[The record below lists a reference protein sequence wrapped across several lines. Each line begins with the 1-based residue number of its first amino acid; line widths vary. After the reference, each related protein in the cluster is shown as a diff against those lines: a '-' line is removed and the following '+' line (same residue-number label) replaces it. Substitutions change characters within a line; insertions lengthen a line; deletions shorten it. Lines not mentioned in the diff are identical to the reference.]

1 MVINMSS
8 YKRGKKTRRLILH
21 LINNIEK
28 GECVMPLVQ
37 MKDILIKA
45 NQENYG
51 IGAFSVANMEMVM
64 GAIRAAEEL
73 RSPLI
78 LQIAEVRLNHSP
90 IHLIGPLMVAAAKK
104 ATVPVAVHFDHG
116 MTFEKIKETLE
127 IGFSSVMFDGSHY
140 PLEENIQ
147 RTKEVVELA
156 KQYGATVEAEIGR
169 VGGSED
175 GSEDIE
181 MMLTSTKEAKRFAEE
196 TDVDALAVA
205 IGNAHGMYNGDPDLR
220 LDRLQEING
229 IVDIPLVL
237 HGGSGISP
245 EDFKQCIQHGVRKIN
260 VATATFQNI
269 VSTVNTAVLNT
280 PYSDY
285 FMYHQDVIEAAY
297 ENVKNHMLI
306 FGSENKAQPEK
317 VSSLINRRNS

>member
-1 MVINMSS
+1 
-8 YKRGKKTRRLILH
+8 
-21 LINNIEK
+21 
-28 GECVMPLVQ
+28 MPLVQ

-51 IGAFSVANMEMVM
+51 VGAFSVANMEMVM
-64 GAIRAAEEL
+64 GAIQAAEEL

-90 IHLIGPLMVAAAKK
+90 IHMIGPLMIAAAKK

-285 FMYHQDVIEAAY
+285 FTYHQDVIEAAY

-317 VSSLINRRNS
+317 LSSLNNRRNS

>member
-1 MVINMSS
+1 MV
-8 YKRGKKTRRLILH
+8 LH
-21 LINNIEK
+21 LINNIEI
-28 GECVMPLVQ
+28 GEYVMPLVQ

-51 IGAFSVANMEMVM
+51 VGAFSVANMEMVM
-64 GAIRAAEEL
+64 GAIQAAEEL

-90 IHLIGPLMVAAAKK
+90 IHMIGPLMVAAAKK

-147 RTKEVVELA
+147 KTKEIVELA
-156 KQYGATVEAEIGR
+156 RQYGATIEAEIGR

-181 MMLTSTKEAKRFAEE
+181 MLLTSTTEAKRFAEE

>member
-1 MVINMSS
+1 MV
-8 YKRGKKTRRLILH
+8 LH
-21 LINNIEK
+21 LINNIEI
-28 GECVMPLVQ
+28 GEYVMPLVQ

-45 NQENYG
+45 DQENYG
-51 IGAFSVANMEMVM
+51 VGAFSVANMEMVM
-64 GAIRAAEEL
+64 GAIQAAEEL

-90 IHLIGPLMVAAAKK
+90 IHMIGPLMVAAAKK

-269 VSTVNTAVLNT
+269 VSTVNTVVLNT

>member
-1 MVINMSS
+1 MAINRSS
-8 YKRGKKTRRLILH
+8 YKGSKKKRWLVLY
-21 LINNIEK
+21 LINNIET

-45 NQENYG
+45 TQENYG
-51 IGAFSVANMEMVM
+51 VGAFSVANMEMVM
-64 GAIRAAEEL
+64 GAIQSAEEL

-90 IHLIGPLMVAAAKK
+90 IHMIGPLMVAAAKK

-116 MTFEKIKETLE
+116 MTFEKMKETLE

-147 RTKEVVELA
+147 KTKEIVELA

-181 MMLTSTKEAKRFAEE
+181 MLLTSTTEAKRFAEE
-196 TDVDALAVA
+196 TGVDALAVA
-205 IGNAHGMYNGDPDLR
+205 IGNAHGMYSGDPDLR
-220 LDRLQEING
+220 LDRLQEINE
-229 IVDIPLVL
+229 VVHIPLVL

-245 EDFKQCIQHGVRKIN
+245 DNFKQCIQHGVRKIN
-260 VATATFQNI
+260 VATATFQNVI
-269 VSTVNTAVLNT
+269 TRVNTAALNT
-280 PYSDY
+280 PYLDY
-285 FMYHQDVIEAAY
+285 FTYHQDVIEAAY
-297 ENVKNHMLI
+297 ENVKNHIRI
-306 FGSENKAQPEK
+306 FGSENKA
-317 VSSLINRRNS
+317 

>member
-1 MVINMSS
+1 MV
-8 YKRGKKTRRLILH
+8 LH
-21 LINNIEK
+21 LINNIEI
-28 GECVMPLVQ
+28 GEYVMPLVQ

-51 IGAFSVANMEMVM
+51 VGAFSVANMEMVM
-64 GAIRAAEEL
+64 GAIQAAEEL

-90 IHLIGPLMVAAAKK
+90 IHMIGPLMVATAKK
-104 ATVPVAVHFDHG
+104 ATVPVVVHFDHG

-175 GSEDIE
+175 GSENIE

-229 IVDIPLVL
+229 IVNIPLVL

-260 VATATFQNI
+260 VATATFQNVI
-269 VSTVNTAVLNT
+269 TRVNTAALNT
-280 PYSDY
+280 PYLDY
-285 FMYHQDVIEAAY
+285 FTYHQDVVEAAY
-297 ENVKNHMLI
+297 ENVKNHIRI
-306 FGSENKAQPEK
+306 FGSENKA
-317 VSSLINRRNS
+317 

>member
-1 MVINMSS
+1 
-8 YKRGKKTRRLILH
+8 
-21 LINNIEK
+21 
-28 GECVMPLVQ
+28 MPLVK

-51 IGAFSVANMEMVM
+51 VGAFSVANMEMVM
-64 GAIRAAEEL
+64 GAIQAAEEL

-90 IHLIGPLMVAAAKK
+90 IHIIGPLMVAAAKK

-116 MTFEKIKETLE
+116 MTFGKIKETLE
-127 IGFSSVMFDGSHY
+127 IGFSSIMFDGSHY

-196 TDVDALAVA
+196 TAVDALAVA

-280 PYSDY
+280 SYSDY

-317 VSSLINRRNS
+317 LSSLNNRRNS

>member
-1 MVINMSS
+1 
-8 YKRGKKTRRLILH
+8 
-21 LINNIEK
+21 
-28 GECVMPLVQ
+28 MPLVQ

-45 NQENYG
+45 DQENYG
-51 IGAFSVANMEMVM
+51 VGAFSVANMEMVM
-64 GAIRAAEEL
+64 GAIQAAEEL

-90 IHLIGPLMVAAAKK
+90 IHMIGPLMVAAAKK

>member
-1 MVINMSS
+1 
-8 YKRGKKTRRLILH
+8 
-21 LINNIEK
+21 
-28 GECVMPLVQ
+28 MPLVQ

-45 NQENYG
+45 DQENYG
-51 IGAFSVANMEMVM
+51 VGAFSVANMEMVM
-64 GAIRAAEEL
+64 GAIQAAEEL

-90 IHLIGPLMVAAAKK
+90 IHMIGPLMVAAAKK

-196 TDVDALAVA
+196 TNVDALAVA

-306 FGSENKAQPEK
+306 FGSENKAQTEK

>member
-1 MVINMSS
+1 
-8 YKRGKKTRRLILH
+8 
-21 LINNIEK
+21 
-28 GECVMPLVQ
+28 MPLVQ

-51 IGAFSVANMEMVM
+51 VGAFSVANMEMVM

-90 IHLIGPLMVAAAKK
+90 IHLIGPLIVAAAKK

-269 VSTVNTAVLNT
+269 VSTVNTVVLNT

>member
-1 MVINMSS
+1 
-8 YKRGKKTRRLILH
+8 
-21 LINNIEK
+21 
-28 GECVMPLVQ
+28 MPLVQ

-51 IGAFSVANMEMVM
+51 VGAFSVANMEMVM

-237 HGGSGISP
+237 HGGSGIST

>member
-1 MVINMSS
+1 
-8 YKRGKKTRRLILH
+8 
-21 LINNIEK
+21 
-28 GECVMPLVQ
+28 
-37 MKDILIKA
+37 
-45 NQENYG
+45 
-51 IGAFSVANMEMVM
+51 
-64 GAIRAAEEL
+64 
-73 RSPLI
+73 
-78 LQIAEVRLNHSP
+78 
-90 IHLIGPLMVAAAKK
+90 
-104 ATVPVAVHFDHG
+104 

-147 RTKEVVELA
+147 KTIEIVALA

-181 MMLTSTKEAKRFAEE
+181 MLLTSTTEANRFAEE

-220 LDRLQEING
+220 LDRLQEINE
-229 IVDIPLVL
+229 VVRIPLVL

-245 EDFKQCIQHGVRKIN
+245 EDFKQCIHHGVRKIN
-260 VATATFQNI
+260 VATATFQNVI
-269 VSTVNTAVLNT
+269 AAVNTAALNT

-285 FMYHQDVIEAAY
+285 FTYHQDVIEAAY

-306 FGSENKAQPEK
+306 FGSENKA
-317 VSSLINRRNS
+317 

>member
-1 MVINMSS
+1 
-8 YKRGKKTRRLILH
+8 
-21 LINNIEK
+21 
-28 GECVMPLVQ
+28 MPLVQ

-45 NQENYG
+45 DQENYG
-51 IGAFSVANMEMVM
+51 VGAFSVANMEMVM
-64 GAIRAAEEL
+64 GAIQAAEEL

-90 IHLIGPLMVAAAKK
+90 IHMIGPLMVAAAKK

-269 VSTVNTAVLNT
+269 VSTVNTAILNT

>member
-1 MVINMSS
+1 MV
-8 YKRGKKTRRLILH
+8 LH
-21 LINNIEK
+21 LINNIEI
-28 GECVMPLVQ
+28 GEYVMPLVQ

-51 IGAFSVANMEMVM
+51 VGAFSVANMEMVM
-64 GAIRAAEEL
+64 GAIQAAEEL

-90 IHLIGPLMVAAAKK
+90 IHMIGPLMVATAKK
-104 ATVPVAVHFDHG
+104 ATVPVVVHFDHG

-156 KQYGATVEAEIGR
+156 KQYGTTVEAEIGR

-260 VATATFQNI
+260 VATATFQNVI
-269 VSTVNTAVLNT
+269 TRVNTAALNT
-280 PYSDY
+280 PYLDY
-285 FMYHQDVIEAAY
+285 FTYHQDVVEAAY
-297 ENVKNHMLI
+297 ENVKNHIRI
-306 FGSENKAQPEK
+306 FGSENKA
-317 VSSLINRRNS
+317 

>member
-1 MVINMSS
+1 
-8 YKRGKKTRRLILH
+8 
-21 LINNIEK
+21 
-28 GECVMPLVQ
+28 MPLVQ
-37 MKDILIKA
+37 MKDILTKA

-51 IGAFSVANMEMVM
+51 VGAFSVANMEMVM
-64 GAIRAAEEL
+64 GAIKAAEEL
-73 RSPLI
+73 SSPLI

-90 IHLIGPLMVAAAKK
+90 IHMIGPLMVAAAKK

-116 MTFEKIKETLE
+116 MTLEKIQEALE

-147 RTKEVVELA
+147 KTKEIVELA

-181 MMLTSTKEAKRFAEE
+181 MLLTSTTEAKRFAEE

-205 IGNAHGMYNGDPDLR
+205 IGNAHGMYNGDPNLR
-220 LDRLQEING
+220 LDRLQEINE
-229 IVDIPLVL
+229 VVHIPLVL

-260 VATATFQNI
+260 VATATFQNVI
-269 VSTVNTAVLNT
+269 TAVNTAALNT

-285 FMYHQDVIEAAY
+285 FMYHQDVIRAAN
-297 ENVKNHMLI
+297 ENVKSHMQI
-306 FGSENKAQPEK
+306 FGSENRA
-317 VSSLINRRNS
+317 

>member
-1 MVINMSS
+1 
-8 YKRGKKTRRLILH
+8 
-21 LINNIEK
+21 
-28 GECVMPLVQ
+28 MPLVQ

-51 IGAFSVANMEMVM
+51 VGAFSVANMEMVM
-64 GAIRAAEEL
+64 GAIQAAEEL

-90 IHLIGPLMVAAAKK
+90 IHMIGPLMVAAAKK

-116 MTFEKIKETLE
+116 MAFEKIKETLE

-147 RTKEVVELA
+147 KTKEIVELA
-156 KQYGATVEAEIGR
+156 RQYGATVEAEIGR

-181 MMLTSTKEAKRFAEE
+181 MLLTSTTEAKRFAEE

-205 IGNAHGMYNGDPDLR
+205 VGNAHGMYNGDPDLR

>member
-1 MVINMSS
+1 
-8 YKRGKKTRRLILH
+8 
-21 LINNIEK
+21 
-28 GECVMPLVQ
+28 MPLVK
-37 MKDILIKA
+37 MKDILIKE

-51 IGAFSVANMEMVM
+51 VGAFSVANMEMVM
-64 GAIRAAEEL
+64 GAIQAAEEL

-90 IHLIGPLMVAAAKK
+90 IHIIGPLMVAAAKK

-116 MTFEKIKETLE
+116 MTFGKIKETLE
-127 IGFSSVMFDGSHY
+127 IGFSSIMFDGSHY

-196 TDVDALAVA
+196 TAVDALAVA

-280 PYSDY
+280 SYSDY

-317 VSSLINRRNS
+317 LSSLNNRRNS